1 MRWVQHEELKGNSEK
16 SGRWGGHIKGIK
28 KSPENTP
35 LVIHDTMSLL
45 IP

>member
-28 KSPENTP
+28 NHQKTH
-35 LVIHDTMSLL
+35 LW
-45 IP
+45 